1 MRLVFAIGFA
11 SIIGLAVAVGAG
23 ISASAENFGA
33 GKDASSPTAAPA
45 PPGRVG
51 RISLV
56 SGKVGFRGPGEK
68 AWSDA
73 EINDPVARGVSVRTD
88 PQARAELRIGSDTID
103 LAGATELAVADLREQ
118 VVEIAVRHGRIGL
131 GIGRI
136 GDGEKIEV
144 DIARGGVWLLQPG
157 QYDIA
162 DGDGDAPSRVAAFA
176 GRARFFGG
184 GSEVT
189 ADAGTAALLGPGS
202 PGAIGERVAPDA
214 FSQWCRGR
222 AVDETRLVAA
232 YFVSPAISGLAA
244 LDAAGTW
251 KDAAGYGEVWV
262 PRASP
267 ADWAPYR
274 DGHWRWVAPWGWTW
288 IDDDAWG
295 FAPSHYGRWA
305 FVGQH
310 WAWVPGGYAAHPV
323 WAPATVAFLGTP
335 GVGLSFAEG
344 TGPAV
349 AWFPLAPGEVYWP
362 NYTDDLGYIRKLN
375 SRYRRYRDH
384 WIRAD
389 GEPPAAITNGD
400 YANRIFA
407 SVVPRPVFVAGRRSP
422 RRCCSCRV
430 SGCATRPAL
439 MGSPQIGP
447 SAPAVAARSRPRAG
461 PPNPTSAP
469 SAGRADAA
477 HVGGRAR
484 PGPERCAPPSSARAS
499 ISTGPAA
506 FGGSA
511 GAGLCRRVEAALYD
525 RAAGGAC
532 RPGPAPR
539 RNPKGRNPKE
549 SDQAMIDYRSDN
561 TGRAAPEILEALV
574 RANRDTALGYGGDQ
588 WTAAL
593 QQRFSELFETAVRV
607 FPVATGTAA
616 NALGLAA
623 LGPSWGIVYCGEGAH
638 INTAEA
644 NAAGFSAAAQAGAG
658 CREHGRVDAGR
669 LAETLAEAMPWQL
682 HYGRLAA
689 VSLTQASDLGTVYS
703 IDEIGAVAEIA
714 KSHGLKLHM
723 DGARFAN
730 AVARLGCRPA
740 EATWRCGVDI
750 MSFGATKNGGALCD
764 AIVVFDRR
772 SPTGWR
778 CSCAEPGRCG
788 RRCGSPRPS

>member
-33 GKDASSPTAAPA
+33 GKDASSPTAAAA

-222 AVDETRLVAA
+222 AVDESRLVAA

-262 PRASP
+262 PRAPP

-305 FVGQH
+305 LVGQH
-310 WAWVPGGYAAHPV
+310 WVWVPGGYAAHPV

-344 TGPAV
+344 SGPAV

-375 SRYRRYRDH
+375 APDIADLGVIRL
-384 WIRAD
+384 RAD

-407 SVVPRPVFVAGRRSP
+407 SVVPRPVFVAGQAVAAALLQLP
-422 RRCCSCRV
+422 RERLRN
-430 SGCATRPAL
+430 APAL

-447 SAPAVAARSRPRAG
+447 AAPASPVRVAAAAPVRPNPPARSPFEQHAAAPRYQSTAWAREVGAAFIRSRMYQREVRMRSAALRVPAYAGGLRLRYTIVLRVAHAG
-461 PPNPTSAP
+461 PV
-469 SAGRADAA
+469 R
-477 HVGGRAR
+477 R
-484 PGPERCAPPSSARAS
+484 PGETRKGE
-499 ISTGPAA
+499 I
-506 FGGSA
+506 
-511 GAGLCRRVEAALYD
+511 RRKVI
-525 RAAGGAC
+525 
-532 RPGPAPR
+532 R
-539 RNPKGRNPKE
+539 R
-549 SDQAMIDYRSDN
+549 
-561 TGRAAPEILEALV
+561 
-574 RANRDTALGYGGDQ
+574 
-588 WTAAL
+588 
-593 QQRFSELFETAVRV
+593 
-607 FPVATGTAA
+607 
-616 NALGLAA
+616 
-623 LGPSWGIVYCGEGAH
+623 
-638 INTAEA
+638 
-644 NAAGFSAAAQAGAG
+644 
-658 CREHGRVDAGR
+658 
-669 LAETLAEAMPWQL
+669 
-682 HYGRLAA
+682 
-689 VSLTQASDLGTVYS
+689 
-703 IDEIGAVAEIA
+703 
-714 KSHGLKLHM
+714 
-723 DGARFAN
+723 
-730 AVARLGCRPA
+730 
-740 EATWRCGVDI
+740 
-750 MSFGATKNGGALCD
+750 
-764 AIVVFDRR
+764 
-772 SPTGWR
+772 
-778 CSCAEPGRCG
+778 
-788 RRCGSPRPS
+788 

>member
-103 LAGATELAVADLREQ
+103 LAGASEVAVADLREQ

-189 ADAGTAALLGPGS
+189 ADAGTAVLLGPGS
-202 PGAIGERVAPDA
+202 PGAIGERAGARCLQPMVPRTGGRRKPPRRSLFRLAGDQRVGGA
-214 FSQWCRGR
+214 RCRRQVEGR
-222 AVDETRLVAA
+222 RRIWRGVGSRRVAA
-232 YFVSPAISGLAA
+232 PIGRPIATAIGGGWHPGAGAGSTKRPGVSPLALRALGVCRAA
-244 LDAAGTW
+244 LGL
-251 KDAAGYGEVWV
+251 G
-262 PRASP
+262 S
-267 ADWAPYR
+267 
-274 DGHWRWVAPWGWTW
+274 
-288 IDDDAWG
+288 
-295 FAPSHYGRWA
+295 
-305 FVGQH
+305 
-310 WAWVPGGYAAHPV
+310 GGYAAHPV

-362 NYTDDLGYIRKLN
+362 SYTDDLDYIRKLN
-375 SRYRRYRDH
+375 APDIGDIGIIR
-384 WIRAD
+384 IRAD

-407 SVVPRPVFVAGRRSP
+407 SVVPRPVFVAGQAVAAALLQLP
-422 RRCCSCRV
+422 RERLRN
-430 SGCATRPAL
+430 APAL

-447 SAPAVAARSRPRAG
+447 PAFAARPAPQPRRRYG
-461 PPNPTSAP
+461 CDHPRR
-469 SAGRADAA
+469 SAGRDMPQ
-477 HVGGRAR
+477 HVCGRAR
-484 PGPERCAPPSSARAS
+484 PGPERCAPPSSARAC
-499 ISTGPAA
+499 ISARSGCVRRP
-506 FGGSA
+506 SA

-616 NALGLAA
+616 NALVSGGARPL
-623 LGPSWGIVYCGEGAH
+623 LGHRLLQRGGAH
-638 INTAEA
+638 QHRR
-644 NAAGFSAAAQAGAG
+644 GQCRRVFRRRAQAGAG
-658 CREHGRVDAGR
+658 CR
-669 LAETLAEAMPWQL
+669 
-682 HYGRLAA
+682 
-689 VSLTQASDLGTVYS
+689 
-703 IDEIGAVAEIA
+703 
-714 KSHGLKLHM
+714 
-723 DGARFAN
+723 GAR
-730 AVARLGCRPA
+730 
-740 EATWRCGVDI
+740 
-750 MSFGATKNGGALCD
+750 
-764 AIVVFDRR
+764 
-772 SPTGWR
+772 
-778 CSCAEPGRCG
+778 PGRC
-788 RRCGSPRPS
+788 RARSPKPSPRSCRGSCIAGGRPRSA